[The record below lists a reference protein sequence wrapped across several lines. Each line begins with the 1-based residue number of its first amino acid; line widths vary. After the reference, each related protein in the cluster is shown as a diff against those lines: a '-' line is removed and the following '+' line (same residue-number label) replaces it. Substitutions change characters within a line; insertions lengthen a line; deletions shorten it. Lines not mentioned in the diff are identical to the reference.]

1 MEQAIVDAYLKTIQ
15 EMNRKHNEQLEQESR
30 KFVAAL
36 QAVRGVAFSTD
47 TSAVYRLQNSI
58 NGLSED
64 VGDLDKRLSA
74 IEKGNEDPWLFGGA
88 DGFMSDSVENEVIAE
103 PYEYVPV
110 STVKEVR
117 LTPVPEPLPIANAT
131 ADAVATTATAVASP
145 VTEVVTATTVAV
157 TSETKPTLPEPTP
170 TPTPSPEEDQE
181 EEEEEALEPFE
192 FEGQEY
198 YKDADNNVYTANEEG
213 EVSEAAVGRW
223 IEKRQKIKFYS
234 TA

>member
-36 QAVRGVAFSTD
+36 QAVRGVAFSSD

-74 IEKGNEDPWLFGGA
+74 IEKEKEDPWLFGGA

-117 LTPVPEPLPIANAT
+117 LTPVPEPLPVTNAT
-131 ADAVATTATAVASP
+131 ASAVATTTVASP
-145 VTEVVTATTVAV
+145 VTEVATVTVVTV

-170 TPTPSPEEDQE
+170 TPTPTPEEEDQE
-181 EEEEEALEPFE
+181 EEEQEALEPFE

-198 YKDADNNVYTANEEG
+198 YRDADNNVYTANEEG

>member
-1 MEQAIVDAYLKTIQ
+1 MEQAIIEAYLKTVQ
-15 EMNRKHNEQLEQESR
+15 EINRKHTEQLEQESR

-36 QAVRGVAFSTD
+36 QAVRGVAYNTD
-47 TSAVYRLQNSI
+47 NTAVYRLQNSI

-74 IEKGNEDPWLFGGA
+74 IEKEKEDPWLFSGA

-110 STVKEVR
+110 STMKEVI
-117 LTPVPEPLPIANAT
+117 LTPVPEPLP
-131 ADAVATTATAVASP
+131 VVTTATA
-145 VTEVVTATTVAV
+145 TATASAVAA
-157 TSETKPTLPEPTP
+157 TATAAETKPTPTPPEPTP
-170 TPTPSPEEDQE
+170 PPTPEEEDQE

-198 YKDADNNVYTANEEG
+198 YRDADNNVYTADEEG
-213 EVSEAAVGRW
+213 EVSVAAVGRW
-223 IEKRQKIKFYS
+223 IEKRQRIKFYS

>member
-36 QAVRGVAFSTD
+36 QAVRGVAFSSD

-74 IEKGNEDPWLFGGA
+74 IEKEKEDPWLFGGA

-110 STVKEVR
+110 STVKEVK
-117 LTPVPEPLPIANAT
+117 LTPVPEPLPIANAI
-131 ADAVATTATAVASP
+131 ATT
-145 VTEVVTATTVAV
+145 
-157 TSETKPTLPEPTP
+157 ETKPITTVTTPVPEPTTTVTTLIPEPTP
-170 TPTPSPEEDQE
+170 PPTPVAE
-181 EEEEEALEPFE
+181 EEEEAEEEALEPFD
-192 FEGQEY
+192 FNGKEY
-198 YKDADNNVYTANEEG
+198 YRDSENNVYTANEDG
-213 EVSEAAVGRW
+213 EVNETAVGRW
-223 IEKRQKIKFYS
+223 VEKRQTIKFY
-234 TA
+234 TT

>member
-36 QAVRGVAFSTD
+36 QAVRGVAFSSD

-74 IEKGNEDPWLFGGA
+74 IEKEKEDPWLFGGA

-103 PYEYVPV
+103 PYEYVQV
-110 STVKEVR
+110 STVKEVK

-131 ADAVATTATAVASP
+131 ASAVATTTVASP
-145 VTEVVTATTVAV
+145 VTEVATVTVVTV

-170 TPTPSPEEDQE
+170 TPTPTPEEEDQE
-181 EEEEEALEPFE
+181 EEEQEALEPFE

-198 YKDADNNVYTANEEG
+198 YRDADNNVYTANEEG